1 MQTTSD
7 TIGGAIE
14 TFLAPDSEPLAPL
27 PDWLDE
33 PRPRPPPQSK
43 THKELLLVQYEA
55 FFMRILELIPQGKTL
70 RTIIDE
76 DMREFEYGAF
86 LRWINKDPTRKALY
100 NDAKELRT
108 ETWAG
113 EIIEIADGLDSAE
126 DVKRS
131 ALRIDTRKWLMG
143 ADFRK
148 QYGASTQIEIGG
160 TISILGALAQ
170 AHNRVIELADV
181 TDIEPKQL
189 ENN

>member
-1 MQTTSD
+1 MD
-7 TIGGAIE
+7 
-14 TFLAPDSEPLAPL
+14 DPL
-27 PDWLDE
+27 PSI
-33 PRPRPPPQSK
+33 PPQSK
-43 THKELLLVQYEA
+43 THKELLHLQYEA
-55 FFMRILELIPQGKTL
+55 FFMRALELIPQGKTL
-70 RTIIDE
+70 KTIIDE

-86 LRWINKDPTRKALY
+86 LRWVNKDPTRKALY

-108 ETWAG
+108 ETWAA

-170 AHNRVIELADV
+170 AQNRVIELTDCEDV
-181 TDIEPKQL
+181 EPKRL